1 MDQGRTGERRTR
13 DLSWGDARARALMH
27 ALARDAATRAG
38 FRVCAIEVVRP
49 KGLLEFVAIYGD
61 LTSSEERLGT
71 ASRLSDMQ
79 ALFEHGE
86 PFGQFLWIPDEAVS
100 EATRELIDGVVVV
113 PDIPTTGDP
122 ADWHPM
128 DMLVAQI
135 TDERGDLRALLYLD
149 VPTDLRRPDKERL
162 LEISDELAMTL
173 RSIVTLVER
182 EEFADHMRVIRAT
195 RRLARSN
202 PARHDVGHLLSE
214 ARSTLLGAL
223 SVDELEIRLF
233 MGDDSAAPDSLGL
246 GIAREVRRAL
256 DAAAARAWA
265 EQRVLIIEPG
275 QVWGDAELAAYAGWF
290 TDALRRAGFEAV
302 VVAPVGVD
310 DEVLGMLMCARRTGS
325 RRWTD
330 GEAVAALELGHDL
343 GRAIANAHATQ
354 RERRLLEELRALEES
369 RHRFLRELTHEINNP
384 MTVIVANAELL
395 ATSELV
401 DERDLRRARAI
412 LRGSERLG
420 DLLQG
425 LATLWRVSDPQ
436 RPPTMQHVDL
446 VPIVEE
452 TLAAMT
458 AVAGSAWSVAPTAA
472 SPSAARTRASASPT
486 PTRPPCSH
494 RCSARPTRRRCCAPA
509 PASASASCARSCSV
523 TAAPWTS
530 SPPSVAAP
538 ASACTSGRSPPRC
551 ATSPSTAR
559 SPLPGRAGSSAP
571 PGTDAGATGPV
582 ARQPSSSSTHCGTST
597 VAGPCRDSAKSVAP
611 ALGSRLSSRVARR
624 TQCTKAAAG

>member
-246 GIAREVRRAL
+246 GIAPEVRRAL

-330 GEAVAALELGHDL
+330 GEGVAALELGHDL

-458 AVAGSAWSVAPTAA
+458 AVAERGGTTLHLVGDTREAIVLADPKEIASAVSNLVDNAVKYSDPGDEIWVGVERRADGGLTFGCKDEGIGISDSDQAALFSPLFRSTNEEALLRPGTGLGLGIVREIMQRHGGTVDVESTLGRGTCVRLHFRPLAAEVRDVAVDGSVPTA
-472 SPSAARTRASASPT
+472 RTSWI
-486 PTRPPCSH
+486 
-494 RCSARPTRRRCCAPA
+494 
-509 PASASASCARSCSV
+509 V
-523 TAAPWTS
+523 
-530 SPPSVAAP
+530 
-538 ASACTSGRSPPRC
+538 
-551 ATSPSTAR
+551 
-559 SPLPGRAGSSAP
+559 GSS
-571 PGTDAGATGPV
+571 
-582 ARQPSSSSTHCGTST
+582 
-597 VAGPCRDSAKSVAP
+597 RD
-611 ALGSRLSSRVARR
+611 
-624 TQCTKAAAG
+624 